1 MKQTIREKV
10 NKWVEEESLQRT
22 LALKVISKNDPWQGM
37 SEEEVEDRREFI
49 RCHLLKDFELLLII
63 PIQPRES
70 DFWFQSHQEFMESAF
85 NTNDFQKGKRPFDKY
100 GYRIKKVLEQAKDLA
115 ILHSCISQ
123 PEGKAIKIF
132 CGNLINSHTNSN
144 TETKK
149 ESSNLANSLFL

>member
-70 DFWFQSHQEFMESAF
+70 DLWFQSHQEFMECL
-85 NTNDFQKGKRPFDKY
+85 QHQRLPKGQEA
-100 GYRIKKVLEQAKDLA
+100 L
-115 ILHSCISQ
+115 
-123 PEGKAIKIF
+123 
-132 CGNLINSHTNSN
+132 
-144 TETKK
+144 
-149 ESSNLANSLFL
+149 